1 MTKETVKM
9 SIPFESLLESISKL
23 KLQDK
28 LRLWKSLNEQLAQIE
43 EESYEANPTIQSEI
57 REARIAYQA
66 GDYVTLDE
74 YISTQSKKEK

>member
-66 GDYVTLDE
+66 GDYVTLDD
-74 YISTQSKKEK
+74 YISQES